1 MKTIAELVGKN
12 IRARRVSLGITQTD
26 LAKSAKISNITLN
39 RIEKGKQAPQGASLA
54 MIAEALL
61 CTSEELYQAPP
72 AEAPLGTRADIL
84 DAIREGLA
92 QNLTKPVTTMSP
104 EKQKLV
110 DLVSAISDKEDILAI
125 TMLVEAMTS
134 DKIESLRARSK

>member
-39 RIEKGKQAPQGASLA
+39 RIEKGKQAPQGASLQ

-61 CTSEELYQAPP
+61 CTPEDLYSSPS
-72 AEAPLGTRADIL
+72 EAPLGTRADIL

-92 QNLTKPVTTMSP
+92 TNLSKSVTTLSP
-104 EKQKLV
+104 EKQKLI